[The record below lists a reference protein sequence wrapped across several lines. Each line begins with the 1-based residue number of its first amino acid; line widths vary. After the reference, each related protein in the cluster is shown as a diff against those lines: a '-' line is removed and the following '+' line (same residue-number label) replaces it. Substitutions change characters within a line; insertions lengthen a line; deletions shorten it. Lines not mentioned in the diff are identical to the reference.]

1 MKKIVLALLMMSLS
15 MTTVAAAETA
25 TATNAENPNTS
36 PWIPVAADE
45 QVLTMRDVPLDL
57 MHREP
62 EKYLGTV
69 FEDRFKFYH
78 IYRDKEDV
86 DPAKSRQTIIGETHF
101 TARPVQQSVH
111 VIRIRITPAQ
121 DEWML
126 EQGHPASGRGQGH
139 GCASRA
145 LPPAGRLPST
155 CWRSRRPSGRGAC
168 AARAN
173 SGGPSCQPIREPP
186 C

>member
-25 TATNAENPNTS
+25 AATNAENLDTS

-45 QVLTMRDVPLDL
+45 SILTMRDVPLDL

-78 IYRDKEDV
+78 IYRDKEEM
-86 DPAKSRQTIIGETHF
+86 DPARSRQTIIGETHF

-111 VIRIRITPAQ
+111 VIRIRITPEQ
-121 DEWML
+121 DEWIQNKGTRRQDVVKARVRFAGIAPGGALAFDLL
-126 EQGHPASGRGQGH
+126 EIEESVR
-139 GCASRA
+139 SW
-145 LPPAGRLPST
+145 RL
-155 CWRSRRPSGRGAC
+155 RRTG
-168 AARAN
+168 
-173 SGGPSCQPIREPP
+173 E
-186 C
+186 